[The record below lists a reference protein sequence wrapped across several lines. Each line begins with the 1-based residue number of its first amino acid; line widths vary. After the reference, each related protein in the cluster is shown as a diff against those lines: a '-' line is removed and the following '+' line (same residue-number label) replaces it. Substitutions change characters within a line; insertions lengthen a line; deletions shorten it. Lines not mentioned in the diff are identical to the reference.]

1 MVIRAV
7 IIDDEKLARVRLS
20 RLLQQYSEIEIV
32 GEAENGRL
40 GLEMITKLQPELIF
54 LDIKMPMMSG
64 FEMLGEMD
72 KSPYV
77 IFTTAYNEYALQAFE
92 ENTIDYLMKPIAEE
106 KLVRAVRK
114 ATAILHGDKSWQIN
128 INRVLESITKK
139 EQQLTRFSV
148 KVGNKIAL
156 IPSDDVQFFCA
167 EDKYTFL
174 HTAESEFIVDFS
186 LKDLENRLPAEI
198 FQRIHRS
205 FIINLNYI
213 KAIHKWF
220 GGKLQLE
227 MKNGK
232 DIIVSRSY
240 VRAFKEKINLL

>member
-1 MVIRAV
+1 MAIRVV
-7 IIDDEKLARVRLS
+7 IIDDEKLARVRLT
-20 RLLQQYSEIEIV
+20 RLLQKYAEIEIV

-40 GLEMITKLQPELIF
+40 GLELISTIRPDVIF
-54 LDIKMPMMSG
+54 LDIKMPLMSG
-64 FEMLGEMD
+64 FEMLGEME

-106 KLVRAVRK
+106 RLARAIRK
-114 ATAILHGDKSWQIN
+114 ATNILQGEKSWQID
-128 INRVLESITKK
+128 INRVLKSITKK

-148 KVGNKIAL
+148 KAGNKIAL

-198 FQRIHRS
+198 FQRVHRS

-232 DIIVSRSY
+232 EIIVSRSY
-240 VRAFKEKINLL
+240 IRAFKEKINLP